1 MEIVVKALGIS
12 LADFFVVDSNVFY
25 SLSPDSLFHFFNFP
39 FAIIFFKIERKEIR
53 YFFMERLYAIKMD
66 ELCRLI
72 RHR

>member
-39 FAIIFFKIERKEIR
+39 FAIIFF
-53 YFFMERLYAIKMD
+53 
-66 ELCRLI
+66 
-72 RHR
+72 